1 MTEQD
6 AWILL
11 NAIPGIPP
19 RTKHRLIAAFGG
31 PQPVLTA
38 PQDELSELVT
48 ERVASRIVAF
58 REQYDPQTLRSQ
70 AASAGARILAL
81 SDPDYPAALRTIPDP
96 PLALYLRGRIPP
108 GVAVAVVGTR
118 SPSHDGVEV
127 AYRMARDL
135 GASGV
140 CVLSGLARGIDAA
153 AHRGAL
159 EAGGVTLAVL
169 GCGIDRVWPP
179 EHVPLARS
187 IEEQGGVLSEYPPG
201 TPALRHHFPARNR
214 ILAGLAQAV
223 VVVEARAQS
232 GALITAEFALEFG
245 REVFAVPGSV
255 LNPRT
260 QGTHQ
265 LLREGAHL
273 ATGAGDVLDRLGI
286 PPRPRDVAFLDPEEQ
301 ALFDLL
307 EEPLDLD
314 DLVRACGRSTPVV
327 AAMLTALEVRG
338 VVRRL
343 PGGRYVRGRSC

>member
-11 NAIPGIPP
+11 GAVPGISP
-19 RTKHRLIAAFGG
+19 RTKHRLAAALGG
-31 PQPVLTA
+31 PQQVLVA
-38 PQDELSELVT
+38 PPDHLSERAT
-48 ERVASRIVAF
+48 DAVARRIVEF
-58 REQYDPQTLRSQ
+58 RSRCDPSTLRHQ
-70 AASAGARILAL
+70 AASAGARILAF
-81 SDPDYPAALRTIPDP
+81 SDVDYPAALRTIPDP

-108 GVAVAVVGTR
+108 DVAVAVVGTR
-118 SPSHDGVEV
+118 SPSHEGVEV
-127 AYRMARDL
+127 ARTMAQEL
-135 GASGV
+135 AASGV

-159 EAGGVTLAVL
+159 EAHGVTLAVL

-179 EHVPLARS
+179 EHAPLARS
-187 IEEQGGVLSEYPPG
+187 IEEKGGVLSEYPPG
-201 TPALRHHFPARNR
+201 TPPLRHHFPARNR
-214 ILAGLAQAV
+214 ILAGLSQAV
-223 VVVEARAQS
+223 VVVEARSRS

-273 ATGAGDVLDRLGI
+273 ATGALDVLDRLGV
-286 PPRPRDVAFLDPEEQ
+286 RPRLPAGVPLPPEEQ
-301 ALFDLL
+301 ALLDLL

-314 DLVRACGRSTPVV
+314 DLVRACGRSSSVV

-343 PGGRYVRGRSC
+343 PGGRYVRCRSG

>member
-11 NAIPGIPP
+11 NAIPGVCP
-19 RTKHRLIAAFGG
+19 RTAHRSTAALRA
-31 PQPVLTA
+31 PQPLRAA
-38 PQDELSELVT
+38 PRDHRRELAT
-48 ERVASRIVAF
+48 EAVARRIVDF
-58 REQYDPQTLRSQ
+58 RQQYDPQTLRDQ
-70 AASAGARILAL
+70 AASVGARILAL

-96 PLALYLRGRIPP
+96 PLALYVRGRIPP
-108 GVAVAVVGTR
+108 DVAVAVVGTR
-118 SPSHDGVEV
+118 SPSQDGVEV
-127 AYRMARDL
+127 AYTMALDL

-159 EAGGVTLAVL
+159 EADGVTVAVL

-179 EHVPLARS
+179 EHAPLARF
-187 IEEQGGVLSEYPPG
+187 IQEQGGLLSEYPPG

-223 VVVEARAQS
+223 VVVEARSRS

-265 LLREGAHL
+265 LLRDGAHL
-273 ATGAGDVLDRLGI
+273 ATGAADVLDRLRI
-286 PPRPRDVAFLDPEEQ
+286 RPRIRDVASLGPEEQ
-301 ALFDLL
+301 ALVDLL

-314 DLVRACGRSTPVV
+314 DLVRACGRSSSAV
-327 AAMLTALEVRG
+327 AAMLTALEVQG

-343 PGGRYVRGRSC
+343 PGGRYVRGPSG